1 MADTGSVARR
11 ASSPGYEAETEL
23 HRQIRQFADA
33 ALASTMDEV
42 RDIRKENRRLKKERK
57 RQREPEEKRRARNER
72 RRLRR
77 KRARERS
84 P

>member
-33 ALASTMDEV
+33 ALASTTDEI
-42 RDIRKENRRLKKERK
+42 RLLRKENRKLKKERK
-57 RQREPEEKRRARNER
+57 RQREPEQKRKDRNER

-77 KRARERS
+77 RQAKLTA
-84 P
+84 